1 MAIDINK
8 PLRVKYE
15 IKSVSSD
22 LELYL
27 AGPILLRIYNLACDI
42 VNNGGIEQ
50 FNKEWDDT
58 HPDDS
63 DDEYDRAYERYFKG
77 VADRISDMVRSESG
91 FTCKLREHNPCLINF
106 DEGYFTLYGYIERL

>member
-1 MAIDINK
+1 MRIDISK
-8 PLRVKYE
+8 PLRVRYE
-15 IKSVSSD
+15 IEGVST
-22 LELYL
+22 LIETCL
-27 AGPILLRIYNLACDI
+27 AGPILLKVYNLACDI

-63 DDEYDRAYERYFKG
+63 DDEYVRAYERYFKW

-91 FTCKLREHNPCLINF
+91 LTCKLREHEPCLINF